1 MDYTG
6 RARRIQRVYADLYQ
20 RQKQP
25 LLIVISGP
33 SGVGKDTVL
42 QRMKERGLPF
52 HFVVTANTRPIRP
65 GEVDGVD
72 YIFVT
77 REMFAEMV
85 ESGELLEHALV
96 YDQHKGIP
104 KQQVRDALASGKDVL
119 MRIDVQGAET
129 IRGLAPEA
137 LLIFLSTRNDDELV
151 RRLKQ
156 RKTETPEGLKLR
168 IATAREE
175 LKRAEMFDYYV
186 INADMQLDAAV
197 DTIMD
202 IISAEHHRTH
212 PRKVDL

>member
-1 MDYTG
+1 M
-6 RARRIQRVYADLYQ
+6 YADLYQ

-77 REMFAEMV
+77 REKFAEMV

-104 KQQVRDALASGKDVL
+104 KQQVRDALASGQDVL

-151 RRLKQ
+151 RRLKK

-175 LKRAEMFDYYV
+175 LKQAEMFDYYV